1 MRFDDYSPD
10 HHSPAC
16 SLEGCK
22 YLWASLRSDNS
33 LGTAGHHWKVV
44 LDVAAEP
51 VADARAVDSL
61 NLKTDWVPERFVV
74 DKDDDE
80 LDEDDTPDEPSD
92 WNAVGSSATAA
103 TDWKATHRRTA
114 LDDSNAVNDTDDVG
128 EVKDNSNVAPDSFPI
143 RDKDILSKQN

>member
-1 MRFDDYSPD
+1 
-10 HHSPAC
+10 
-16 SLEGCK
+16 
-22 YLWASLRSDNS
+22 
-33 LGTAGHHWKVV
+33 VV
-44 LDVAAEP
+44 VDVAAEP

-114 LDDSNAVNDTDDVG
+114 LDDSDAANDTDDVG
-128 EVKDNSNVAPDSFPI
+128 EVRDNSNVAPDSFPI